1 MNTPKRFL
9 KSPKPFFRCSGN
21 IPSMPLQRA
30 VVGAQTCGRWGSNVR
45 SLGLK
50 RAVVGA
56 QTCSRWGS
64 NVQSLELD
72 RAVDSLPSYYSMPGH
87 CTHDLYEAVQAFQ
100 EV

>member
-30 VVGAQTCGRWGSNVR
+30 VVGAQTCGRWGSNV
-45 SLGLK
+45 
-50 RAVVGA
+50 
-56 QTCSRWGS
+56 
-64 NVQSLELD
+64 QSLELD

>member
-30 VVGAQTCGRWGSNVR
+30 VVGAQTCGRWSPIVR
-45 SLGLK
+45 
-50 RAVVGA
+50 
-56 QTCSRWGS
+56 
-64 NVQSLELD
+64 SLELD

-87 CTHDLYEAVQAFQ
+87 CTLDLYEAVQAFQ